1 MRGGFTALSQPSHQ
15 FEESCMLQGPTQ
27 AERPQSF
34 GERAF
39 WILFLKIP
47 EILLA
52 ALIAILVIFLT
63 ASVVGRYVF
72 DIGLSWSD
80 EASRLLFIWIV
91 FLGFAVG
98 VRHRAHIGVDWAID
112 RLPQRQ
118 RWFVEIVQDA
128 AILFFSVLFTWEA
141 WITVRY
147 SFLQRLPGLD
157 ISIAWLY
164 FAVLVAGVLM
174 TIYAIFNLWETMRG
188 KRKRIDHLGTD
199 AVRLSE

>member
-1 MRGGFTALSQPSHQ
+1 
-15 FEESCMLQGPTQ
+15 MLQGPAQ
-27 AERPQSF
+27 AENPQSF
-34 GERAF
+34 GEQ
-39 WILFLKIP
+39 ILWTVILKIP
-47 EILLA
+47 EFLLA
-52 ALIAILVIFLT
+52 ALIAVLVIFLT
-63 ASVVGRYVF
+63 ASVIGRYVF

-98 VRHRAHIGVDWAID
+98 VRHRAHIGVDFVVD
-112 RLPQRQ
+112 RLSPQR
-118 RWFVEIVQDA
+118 RRIVEIIQDA
-128 AILFFSVLFTWEA
+128 AILFFSVLFAWEA
-141 WITVRY
+141 WVTVRY

-164 FAVLVAGVLM
+164 FSVLVAGVLM

>member
-1 MRGGFTALSQPSHQ
+1 
-15 FEESCMLQGPTQ
+15 MLQGPAQ
-27 AERPQSF
+27 ADEPKSF
-34 GERAF
+34 GERIF
-39 WILFLKIP
+39 WIFVLKIP
-47 EILLA
+47 EVLLA
-52 ALIAILVIFLT
+52 VLIAVLVIFLT
-63 ASVVGRYVF
+63 ASVIGRYVF

-80 EASRLLFIWIV
+80 EASRLLFIWVV

-98 VRHRAHIGVDWAID
+98 VRHRAHIGVDWAVD
-112 RLPQRQ
+112 RLPKTQ
-118 RWFVEIVQDA
+118 RWIVEVIQDA
-128 AILFFSVLFTWEA
+128 AILFFSVLFTWQG

-174 TIYAIFNLWETMRG
+174 TIYALFNLWDTLRG
-188 KRKRIDHLGTD
+188 KRARIDAIGTD